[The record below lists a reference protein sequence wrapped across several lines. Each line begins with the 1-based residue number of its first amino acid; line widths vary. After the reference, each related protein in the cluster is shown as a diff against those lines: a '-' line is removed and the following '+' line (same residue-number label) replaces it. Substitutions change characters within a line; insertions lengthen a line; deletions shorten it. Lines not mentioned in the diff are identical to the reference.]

1 MNKCIIIIYVHN
13 KNLVIKQINNLI
25 KSKITNLSFV
35 ILLDSYEYIHFFSN
49 YGTVIMCT
57 NEKYLSKKIQLGYA
71 HIKSLGNDYNY
82 VLEITSGFIINS
94 EYINE
99 CIKKFKLINC
109 DIIASSS
116 YLIYDQTN
124 KNLFMNYSK
133 LSETNSSIY
142 CRCFKKEFLDL
153 FDYKIFDF
161 QKNEN
166 IYELSY
172 SFCILS
178 SAKIYI
184 LPNQYIY
191 KIYDNLSTTNLN
203 DGYNTYLSK
212 IYSHKILNSI
222 ELIIGD
228 QSNIYFNNKG
238 IKQVYVSKDL
248 DFFKD
253 KIKKIYNLVDNTNSL
268 EPCLFFGMYNVTDYS
283 ELVAHQGLKYILWG
297 GSDIDIRLP
306 STKIIINKILLLKGT
321 IHFAISHSIQSR
333 LNSLQIKST
342 LLNFSLI
349 DREIFNPS
357 KINYSSNQPKKIY
370 IYNGKKTSNPIIY
383 NQKLVNQIISKLS
396 DKYTFI
402 LSSDINVPNSQM
414 FQIYSECF
422 MGIRL
427 CENDGNANTVQEMG
441 LLGIPVLHNGRFPNS
456 IPWYYNLDDHN
467 GSIDLIVEKIDYIY
481 KNFWSLKHIIADSVE
496 KYLSEDRRE
505 NICIFVPMWYRH
517 ETTEKNIHLLAHQ
530 IYQKTKIILIYSNDS
545 DKSFAKRLE
554 SKYSNLYSI
563 EVENRPLSKKFQYG
577 AEFSK
582 IFYPK
587 GIIINGSDDF
597 LSLNYSKCVYD
608 AFSLEKSN
616 YIGCNFWYVGDL
628 ASMLLYKFKY
638 NDSKRVVGCGRS
650 FKHDLLDN
658 MNWQIFPLDR
668 NSGIDGASKDMI
680 KDLSIFKPLDA
691 PKCFT
696 FSFKEKTDMIT
707 PMTNLIKSD
716 HNTYEIISEPSL
728 LKIMYSTNLYELETT
743 FRFQE
748 TSISINLYLFVTLL
762 DEKLKRSNPVML
774 NSYYME
780 KVIGPYFDIIDIR
793 KLDQIKMFN
802 YKLIFIDGIALNTRT
817 SKLDKS
823 TLYSLLNK
831 IKNIPKVLLA
841 HDIHDYSYDF
851 DTGCQP
857 PKEMLSRELVP
868 NPNFTK
874 SKENFLLFV
883 KQNNIQNIISVC
895 DCEEFDF
902 MYNYYSEQIKKFFIL
917 SHHIPQEIFYPRNV
931 HKVYDILVY
940 GWSNSDIV
948 YPFRTRLKRL
958 LTSPES
964 KFKVHVIERTSDIK
978 KMPIENELAEI
989 ISQSW
994 ITITCVSNFSYLVRK
1009 YFEIGA
1015 CGSIP
1020 CGNTNSQS
1028 KSIFGPNMIEL
1039 NQTMSDYE
1047 ILRIIEYYLSKPEL
1061 LIYMG
1066 NQIKQIAESH
1076 NYNMF
1081 IKKMLEIKDNVVNSI
1096 PSEYEYLNAKTK
1108 INLADHHQTIHKIIY
1123 EKKLDLWNPNQ
1134 KVILG
1139 SSNGQINIRLEQ
1151 SISTPGIKTI
1161 VKLDP
1166 GNYLL
1171 SFDLV
1176 RSDGIKCSI
1185 FCFTQASTEAKSIQI
1200 LVNESTFG
1208 QLICGNFKIDI
1219 SGSYLLYILAT
1230 NPQENKML
1238 SVEKINLKKIQ
1249 VVTLTNKS
1257 DYCGIPHPVTS
1268 NLKFYKKIT
1277 YGSISCAGEVQKL
1290 HTTFGGSILSK
1301 DQILKKTWIK
1311 DCKNIDSSDKFV
1323 LLGLYSPHHWDK
1335 IYKPLFDKFSRVII
1349 IFTGTDI
1356 LQLSNTKISPELK
1369 QIIYSEL
1376 AKPKYIL
1383 GALNER
1389 NLIEIKQKHEL
1400 DCKLISLP
1408 LGLGMDQNFTKNNI
1422 SNNIPNKYIA
1432 CYLGDNLEWYCHSI
1446 LIQVSKLLPE
1456 YTFYL
1461 YKYGGFDEEFITSP
1475 KNSGPN
1481 IIYNTQTIE
1490 NFFEFM
1496 EDKFT
1501 SLRITLHDG
1510 EPMTGIE
1517 TICLGKPFI
1526 FNHEM
1531 KWSIQTKTKPEQIAQ
1546 TIISTYNQVVQGL
1559 YSGVEP
1565 AKYYINR
1572 NSNKIFEKNLLGYFG
1587 LGMKSVKVLDKLTNL
1602 IVPPDK
1608 NNIYEHTW
1616 EYTHELEPGI
1626 YNIKFN
1632 GSTSGYAHLDIKPNS
1647 KILIESS
1654 KYSQIYTF
1662 ETLSWIEFKVTE
1674 KTQAVIGLK
1683 LGYPQSNE
1691 YIQIRNFLICN

>member
-1 MNKCIIIIYVHN
+1 MSKFIVIVYVHN

-25 KSKITNLSFV
+25 KSKIPNITFI

-57 NEKYLSKKIQLGYA
+57 NEKYLSKKIQLGYTY
-71 HIKSLGNDYNY
+71 IKNSSNDYNY
-82 VLEITSGFIINS
+82 VLEITTGFIINP

-99 CIKKFKLINC
+99 CIQKFKLINC

-124 KNLFMNYSK
+124 KKLFINYSK
-133 LSETNSSIY
+133 LSEPNATIY

-153 FDYKIFDF
+153 VDYKLFDF

-178 SAKIYI
+178 SANIYI
-184 LPNQYIY
+184 FSNQYIY
-191 KIYDNLSTTNLN
+191 KIYDNLITQNLN
-203 DGYNTYLSK
+203 NKSNIYLSQ
-212 IYSHKILNSI
+212 IYSYKILNSI
-222 ELIIGD
+222 KLIICD

-238 IKQVYVSKDL
+238 INQVYVSKDL

-253 KIKKIYNLVDNTNSL
+253 KIRKNYNLVNNTNLL
-268 EPCLFFGMYNVTDYS
+268 EPCLFFGMYNITDYL

-306 STKIIINKILLLKGT
+306 STKTIINKIIQLKG
-321 IHFAISHSIQSR
+321 INHFAISHSIQNR
-333 LNSLQIKST
+333 LNSLQLKST
-342 LLNFSLI
+342 LVNFSLI
-349 DREIFNPS
+349 DQEIFNPS

-383 NQKLVNQIISKLS
+383 NQKLVNQIIEKLS
-396 DKYTFI
+396 NKYTFI
-402 LSSDINVPNSQM
+402 LSSDLNVSNSQM
-414 FQIYSECF
+414 IHIYSECF

-441 LLGIPVLHNGRFPNS
+441 LLGIPVLHNGRLPNS
-456 IPWYYNLDDHN
+456 IPWYYNFDDPN

-481 KNFWSLKHIIADSVE
+481 KNFWSFKHIIADSVE
-496 KYLSEDRRE
+496 KYLSEDCRE
-505 NICIFVPMWYRH
+505 NICIFVPMWHRH
-517 ETTEKNIHLLAHQ
+517 ETTEKNIHLIAHQ

-545 DKSFAKRLE
+545 DKCFAKNLE
-554 SKYSNLYSI
+554 SRYSNLYSI
-563 EVENRPLSKKFQYG
+563 EVENKPLSKKFQFG

-608 AFSLEKSN
+608 EFSSGICN
-616 YIGCNFWYVGDL
+616 YMGCNFWYVGDL
-628 ASMLLYKFKY
+628 ESMLLYKFKY
-638 NDSKRVVGCGRS
+638 NDLKRVVGCGRS

-658 MNWQIFPLDR
+658 LNWQIFPLDR

-680 KDLSIFKPLDA
+680 KNLSIFKPLDT

-743 FRFQE
+743 FRFQQ
-748 TSISINLYLFVTLL
+748 TSISINLYLFITLL
-762 DEKLKRSNPVML
+762 DEELKRSNPVML

-780 KVIGPYFDIIDIR
+780 KVIGPYFDIVDIR

-823 TLYSLLNK
+823 LLYSLLNK

-851 DTGCQP
+851 DTECQP

-868 NPNFTK
+868 NPKFTK

-883 KQNNIQNIISVC
+883 KQNNIQNIISIC

-902 MYNYYSEQIKKFFIL
+902 MYKYYSEQIKKFFIL
-917 SHHIPQEIFYPRNV
+917 SHHIPQEIFYPRLGS
-931 HKVYDILVY
+931 KIYDILIY

-958 LTSPES
+958 ITSPES
-964 KFKVHVIERTSDIK
+964 KFKVHIIERTSNIK
-978 KMPIENELAEI
+978 EMPIENELAEI

-1028 KSIFGPNMIEL
+1028 RSIFGPNMIEL

-1047 ILRIIEYYLSKPEL
+1047 ILRILEYYLSKPEL
-1061 LIYMG
+1061 LVHIG
-1066 NQIKQIAESH
+1066 NQIKQISQSY

-1081 IKKMLEIKDNVVNSI
+1081 IKKMLEIKDDVVNSI
-1096 PSEYEYLNAKTK
+1096 PSEYEYINAKNK
-1108 INLADHHQTIHKIIY
+1108 INLSNHQQVIHKIMY
-1123 EKKLDLWNPNQ
+1123 EQKLDLWYPNQ

-1139 SSNGQINIRLEQ
+1139 NLNEQINIKLEQ
-1151 SISTPGIKTI
+1151 SISTPGIKTNI
-1161 VKLDP
+1161 KLDQ

-1185 FCFTQASTEAKSIQI
+1185 FCFKQASTETKSIQI
-1200 LVNESTFG
+1200 LVNESTFE
-1208 QLICGNFKIDI
+1208 QLICGNFKIDVP
-1219 SGSYLLYILAT
+1219 GNYVLYILAT
-1230 NPQENKML
+1230 NPQEDKMISL
-1238 SVEKINLKKIQ
+1238 EKINLKKIQ

-1257 DYCGIPHPVTS
+1257 DYCGIPHPS
-1268 NLKFYKKIT
+1268 ISDIIFYKKIT
-1277 YGSISCAGEVQKL
+1277 YGSISCAAEVLKL
-1290 HTTFGGSILSK
+1290 HTTFGGLILTK
-1301 DQILKKTWIK
+1301 DQILERTWIK
-1311 DCKNIDSSDKFV
+1311 DSSDKLV
-1323 LLGLYSPHHWDK
+1323 LLGLYSPHHWQK
-1335 IYKPLFDKFSRVII
+1335 IYKPLFDTFSRVMI

-1356 LQLSNTKISPELK
+1356 LQLSNSKISSELK

-1376 AKPKYIL
+1376 SKPKYIL

-1389 NLIEIKQKHEL
+1389 NLIEIKQTHKL
-1400 DCKLISLP
+1400 DCKIISLP
-1408 LGLGMDQNFTKNNI
+1408 MGLGIDQNLTKIKN
-1422 SNNIPNKYIA
+1422 SIPNKYIA
-1432 CYLGDNLEWYCHSI
+1432 CYLGDNLEWYCHFI

-1456 YTFYL
+1456 YTFYF
-1461 YKYGGFDEEFITSP
+1461 YKYGGFDKEFISNP

-1517 TICLGKPFI
+1517 TMCLTKPFI
-1526 FNHEM
+1526 FNHKM
-1531 KWSIQTKTKPEQIAQ
+1531 KWSIQTDTKPEQIAR
-1546 TIISTYNQVVQGL
+1546 TIISTYNQVVQGI
-1559 YSGVEP
+1559 YSGIEP
-1565 AKYYINR
+1565 AKYYLDR
-1572 NSNKIFEKNLLGYFG
+1572 NSNRIFEKNLLGWFS
-1587 LGMKSVKVLDKLTNL
+1587 LGFENVKVLDKSTNL
-1602 IVPPDK
+1602 ILPKDK
-1608 NNIYEHTW
+1608 NNISEYKW
-1616 EYTHELEPGI
+1616 EYKHELDPGI

-1632 GSTSGYAHLDIKPNS
+1632 GFTSGYAHIYIKQNS
-1647 KILIESS
+1647 KIIIESS

-1674 KTQAVIGLK
+1674 KTQVVIGLK
-1683 LGYPQSNE
+1683 LGYPQDNE
-1691 YIQIRNFLICN
+1691 YIQIRDFIICN